1 MSPSWIKA
9 QRRNREEEGQ
19 GEMLVSRCIW
29 IETSNRR
36 VREATLRRSYGG
48 FDSCKTSTE
57 RMMVHS
63 ANWHTKLRCSLN
75 GNDVS
80 NDKQK
85 GIVDQRKKEGRSEID
100 NSETI
105 RIFTEM

>member
-1 MSPSWIKA
+1 
-9 QRRNREEEGQ
+9 
-19 GEMLVSRCIW
+19 MLVSRCIW

-36 VREATLRRSYGG
+36 VREAALRRSYGG
-48 FDSCKTSTE
+48 FDSCKTSAE

-80 NDKQK
+80 NDKQR
-85 GIVDQRKKEGRSEID
+85 GTTDQRMKEGRSEID
-100 NSETI
+100 NRLRNSA
-105 RIFTEM
+105 